1 MKRSH
6 TIKIE
11 DLQNSLLEGSIQEIS
26 QEQAKEIKGGSDILN
41 LKAAPYHCPPY
52 TEPSWPPHS
61 DPDSTG
67 SK

>member
-11 DLQNSLLEGSIQEIS
+11 DLQNPLSEGSIEEIS
-26 QEQAKEIKGGSDILN
+26 QEQVKKIKGGSDILN
-41 LKAAPYHCPPY
+41 FKAAPYFCPPD
-52 TEPSWPPHS
+52 TKPSWPQHS